1 MNETIHAIWLGSRMP
16 PLAHACIDDWSKQG
30 YHYRLWTE
38 SDQAINEWVDSC
50 AFAKVCYQKK
60 LYAFVSDYL
69 RLKVLQREGGLYL
82 DTDVTIRKDPFP
94 LFSGLQFS
102 VGYENQDFLG
112 TASIYAEKNS
122 RILAALIDFY
132 ESAIWESPLYIGPQ
146 ILTSLLVDKGL
157 QELER
162 CKLYPVEYFY
172 GYQQEP
178 MNFVAP
184 DNSYLI
190 HWFQHSWG
198 RAPGLVFLK
207 SKHLGFWGRLYTWQ
221 KYFFRGRS

>member
-1 MNETIHAIWLGSRMP
+1 MNKTIHAVWLGRRMP

-30 YHYRLWTE
+30 YEFRLWTE
-38 SDQAINEWVDSC
+38 SDKAINEWIDSC
-50 AFAKVCYQKK
+50 VFAKMCYQKK

-69 RLKVLQREGGLYL
+69 RLKILQSEGGLYL
-82 DTDVTIRKDPFP
+82 DTDVTIRKNPFP
-94 LFSGLQFS
+94 LFFGVQFS
-102 VGYENQDFLG
+102 VGYENEDFLG

-132 ESAIWESPLYIGPQ
+132 ESSIWESPLYIGPQ
-146 ILTSLLVDKGL
+146 IVTSLLIDKGL
-157 QELER
+157 QEIEC

-178 MNFVAP
+178 MKFVAP

>member
-69 RLKVLQREGGLYL
+69 RLKVLQRDGGLYL

-94 LFSGLQFS
+94 LFSGLQLS
-102 VGYENQDFLG
+102 
-112 TASIYAEKNS
+112 
-122 RILAALIDFY
+122 
-132 ESAIWESPLYIGPQ
+132 
-146 ILTSLLVDKGL
+146 
-157 QELER
+157 
-162 CKLYPVEYFY
+162 
-172 GYQQEP
+172 
-178 MNFVAP
+178 
-184 DNSYLI
+184 LI
-190 HWFQHSWG
+190 HI
-198 RAPGLVFLK
+198 
-207 SKHLGFWGRLYTWQ
+207 
-221 KYFFRGRS
+221 